1 MKKKG
6 TLTMGRIGE
15 TIKVIPVND
24 SELYM
29 VSGGRRYCIAK
40 ANGRVQIEE
49 KQTQVAMLGTL
60 QKGTKKILAS
70 FIVCGD
76 IDFQKGFSFDSVVT
90 GKVFE
95 VQGSASG
102 ERLEFA
108 GLRFEDFDPLKNEL
122 ILEIP
127 DLELI
132 QKLLED

>member
-60 QKGTKKILAS
+60 QKGPKKVRVLVW
-70 FIVCGD
+70 FCGYW
-76 IDFQKGFSFDSVVT
+76 KS
-90 GKVFE
+90 
-95 VQGSASG
+95 
-102 ERLEFA
+102 L
-108 GLRFEDFDPLKNEL
+108 
-122 ILEIP
+122 
-127 DLELI
+127 
-132 QKLLED
+132 